1 MAIQSTSVLKNN
13 ALFRAGEL
21 VDGTSSY
28 DSKALEYMNQIYRAI
43 LAGGNEFDL
52 ELGSPW
58 SWARSVQPGTIV
70 LQPKVNVVANLTNG
84 SSTVTLS
91 AGVSPSMTGQWF
103 KVVGRS
109 EIFRITAHT
118 SGASSLTIDTAYTE
132 ETGTN
137 LSSEIHIIEYDLP
150 GSIERLIAPMVV
162 NRQQNFEAPL
172 DGLIYQVDLANI
184 NLNFPLKFLP
194 EEVPQQFAVVSKD
207 QFGSMRVRFNAS
219 VGSQTRVS
227 FDYIP
232 VYSELYDVVLE
243 NYAGSV
249 PVTFQDTGDTVTL
262 NNHRLTNG
270 TLVAFSSIVATTG
283 ISINTSYYV
292 VNATANTFQLSLTSG
307 GAALPLTT
315 NGTGALITG
324 SVNVVTNTFTTEE
337 PHNLINGTKIV
348 LNPTNSDTLP
358 SSLVIDQ
365 IYYVINA
372 ASKTFQISSTL
383 GGSVQVFGTVGSGSV
398 SISTI
403 PIIPP
408 AFSHVLEYGASTYL
422 MIDKNDSRSEAFAG
436 LTKAKM
442 AAMISANDREMAQA
456 SGGRVGQMIPRLDMY
471 SGPRRYWRQ
480 NVSP

>member
-194 EEVPQQFAVVSKD
+194 EEIPQQFAVVSKD

-232 VYSELYDVVLE
+232 VYSELYEAILE
-243 NYAGSV
+243 NE
-249 PVTFQDTGDTVTL
+249 
-262 NNHRLTNG
+262 
-270 TLVAFSSIVATTG
+270 
-283 ISINTSYYV
+283 TS
-292 VNATANTFQLSLTSG
+292 A
-307 GAALPLTT
+307 
-315 NGTGALITG
+315 
-324 SVNVVTNTFTTEE
+324 VNVSTNTFTTVE
-337 PHNLINGTKIV
+337 PHGLSNGTKVV
-348 LNPTNSDTLP
+348 LDPIQNSSLP

-383 GGSVQVFGTVGSGSV
+383 GGAAQAFGTVGSGTL